1 MTFFWLKTSF
11 YLYLALHGQCLF
23 LTDMFL
29 YIYLQGFPR
38 LLLRP
43 NLSRWL
49 LASLV
54 SPPLPFLFTF
64 FISFRILF
72 DATNNCLMTLMLLVL
87 CTCLFHWF
95 FQHKMLALTVPKH
108 ETFGRVE
115 YAVKSWREDREVTQK
130 HQSTRLQSLKCIENW
145 NTLKY
150 FYWDFT
156 SRFLASYTLTLSLGN
171 MTFNDEVLCLK
182 KLDLRRTTFWPP
194 AIPQT
199 SKSSRV
205 LETMTLDLALSWH
218 DDAGSVIPT
227 RSQVFRSTNA
237 WMCAK
242 LVRETA
248 IALWLYTAAEDLQNV
263 KNQTPSPCPTVDCG
277 WLS

>member
-29 YIYLQGFPR
+29 FICK
-38 LLLRP
+38 
-43 NLSRWL
+43 
-49 LASLV
+49 V
-54 SPPLPFLFTF
+54 SPRCSLDQICHGGFLLHLFHLLCRSF
-64 FISFRILF
+64 LLSLYISFRILF

-130 HQSTRLQSLKCIENW
+130 HRSTRLQSLKCIENW

-182 KLDLRRTTFWPP
+182 KLDLCRTTFWPP

-205 LETMTLDLALSWH
+205 LETMTLDLALSC